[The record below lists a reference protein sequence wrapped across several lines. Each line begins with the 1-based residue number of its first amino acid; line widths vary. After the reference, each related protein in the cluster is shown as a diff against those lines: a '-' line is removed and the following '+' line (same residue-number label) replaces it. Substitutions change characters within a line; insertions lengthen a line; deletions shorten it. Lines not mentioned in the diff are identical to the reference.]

1 MSKIEQRIQKYI
13 FGCIAAFAIL
23 VFVILLYS
31 AYCSNER
38 KFAIKQLKME
48 QLMQQESQKRNEI
61 VTHQEFPLPE
71 LYDLFDKWDT
81 IMVHKNDLLEEQQ
94 KSADQNLTIGL
105 TVIAAICT
113 ILPVV
118 LGISQTFNFKIQ
130 LDEAKTEMKRQL
142 DEANKKMSDL
152 QNKQII
158 YNLRSFVNTM
168 SMNIKTLIDLQELEI
183 NKNPF
188 LTSKELIK
196 LELDK
201 MVDSSCE
208 CQKEY
213 LKIKN
218 ELQDIEGETAD
229 EIMKSIQHNALEIFL
244 LQNSLL
250 RKYEVFFSGI
260 SLIELQSLVNI
271 IYSYSEPLILYPKK
285 YENLEDCFVYALTIS
300 KQIQTLFKGQVDHSE
315 ITK

>member
-1 MSKIEQRIQKYI
+1 MNKIEQWIQNYT
-13 FGCIAAFAIL
+13 FGSIAAFALL
-23 VFVILLYS
+23 VFFVLGYFAYS
-31 AYCSNER
+31 SNER

-48 QLMQQESQKRNEI
+48 QLMQQESQMRKEI
-61 VTHQEFPLPE
+61 KTHQEFPLPE

-81 IMVHKNDLLEEQQ
+81 IMVYKNDLLEEQQ
-94 KSADQNLTIGL
+94 KSADQNLTIWL
-105 TVIAAICT
+105 AVIAAICT

-118 LGISQTFNFKIQ
+118 LGISQTFNFKMQ

-142 DEANKKMSDL
+142 DEANKNMSDL

-158 YNLRSFVNTM
+158 YNLRSFINTM

-188 LTSKELIK
+188 LTSKELIQ
-196 LELDK
+196 LELEK

-218 ELQDIEGETAD
+218 ELQNIERKTAD

-260 SLIELQSLVNI
+260 SLIELQNLLNI

-285 YENLEDCFVYALTIS
+285 YENLENCFVYALTIS
-300 KQIQTLFKGQVDHSE
+300 KQIQTLFKGQVE
-315 ITK
+315 KL

>member
-1 MSKIEQRIQKYI
+1 MNKIEQWIQKASFWSVVAAAVTLI
-13 FGCIAAFAIL
+13 IVFALFVFGRFDSREFTID
-23 VFVILLYS
+23 
-31 AYCSNER
+31 R
-38 KFAIKQLKME
+38 LKLE
-48 QLMQQESQKRNEI
+48 QELRQESQMRNEI
-61 VTHQEFPLPE
+61 KTHQELPLPE

-81 IMVHKNDLLEEQQ
+81 IMVHKNNLLEEQQ
-94 KSADQNLTIGL
+94 KSAEQNLAIWL
-105 TVIAAICT
+105 AVIAAICT

-118 LGISQTFNFKIQ
+118 LGITQTFNFKIQ
-130 LDEAKTEMKRQL
+130 LDEAKTEMKQQIE
-142 DEANKKMSDL
+142 EANNKMSNL

-158 YNLRSFVNTM
+158 YNLRSFINTM

-201 MVDSSCE
+201 MVDGSCE

-218 ELQDIEGETAD
+218 ELQDIEGETVD
-229 EIMKSIQHNALEIFL
+229 EITKSIQHNALEIFL

-260 SLIELQSLVNI
+260 SLIKLQNLVNI

-300 KQIQTLFKGQVDHSE
+300 KQIQTLFMGQVEDFN
-315 ITK
+315 

>member
-1 MSKIEQRIQKYI
+1 MNKIEQRIQKYSFWSI
-13 FGCIAAFAIL
+13 VAVVLLVAFVL
-23 VFVILLYS
+23 GFL
-31 AYCSNER
+31 AYNHNER
-38 KFAIKQLKME
+38 QFSIKQLKME
-48 QLMQQESQKRNEI
+48 QMMRQESQLRNEI
-61 VTHQEFPLPE
+61 KTHQEFPLPE

-94 KSADQNLTIGL
+94 KSAEQNLAIWL
-105 TVIAAICT
+105 AVIAAICT
-113 ILPVV
+113 ILPVF
-118 LGISQTFNFKIQ
+118 LGITQTFNFKIQ
-130 LDEAKTEMKRQL
+130 LDEAKTEMKQQVN
-142 DEANKKMSDL
+142 EANNKMSDL

-201 MVDSSCE
+201 MVYSSCK

-213 LKIKN
+213 VKIKN
-218 ELQDIEGETAD
+218 ELQSIEGSTAD
-229 EIMKSIQHNALEIFL
+229 EIIKSIQHNALEIFL

-260 SLIELQSLVNI
+260 SLIELQNLVNV
-271 IYSYSEPLILYPKK
+271 IYRYSEPLIFNPEKC
-285 YENLEDCFVYALTIS
+285 ENIEECFFLALTIS
-300 KQIQTLFKGQVDHSE
+300 KQIQMLFNRQV
-315 ITK
+315 K